1 MSWFTGGFLN
11 WLKHDDIVNLV
22 KREIIMKTKLFMA
35 KRGWQLTAALGLI
48 LSTPLV
54 MGVQP
59 QSTPAQFDISAPIEK
74 FTLDDPANCTPA
86 SALYQ
91 QGTYI
96 GSAQSKGLSC
106 TATVV
111 LNGQKITLP
120 ANTVITY
127 PSSFLTSYE
136 TFAYNPLC
144 TGASCTETGLA
155 INDTNRLPN
164 NAHPAHYE
172 ASIQGNV
179 IYNAAGNPQYVA
191 GLVRISQQDLN
202 QGEGFINFIDYSTGE
217 IRVGGDIG
225 VATTGERVRL
235 NDPVGRFGRRTGPH
249 GATVDTQDIRF
260 AVDDGN
266 PTVSAQTGY
275 PLCIPRVAPTATT
288 SDPLCPETNRPVGGL
303 TGHITT
309 FYMPVAANVVDPLIG
324 RPAGFPTFMASQGDP
339 TQQAPL
345 EVGDY
350 IYYKG
355 TLAVDATSTYISAYN
370 IQANMG
376 IYTTPG
382 TDPAYVTQEVSIVGV
397 GVSSTFAAPAEGRE
411 LFKIVGFSTDV
422 SRPVDTGMVQVDPC
436 SGKEGFNRIVT
447 LFPNGSTLDPTGAA
461 GVNVPLGRFRSVFL
475 KGAALG
481 IPMRPAAKEVQTFI
495 EGSDQQIA
503 ANGLTTGT
511 YTAPVSEYIFAE
523 NLLLGGMPIV
533 PNNFEDFWFLSL
545 GHGPW
550 DMYDP
555 YNVPTAF
562 DASVPGAVGMNLATS
577 PIQGQLAPWPGTPT
591 AGVTCAAGQNS
602 PPLISASN
610 LTVAAGSS
618 VLVNASVTPVA
629 IGATLQSFSWRLTG
643 ATQLNSNGTVSTLNA
658 GAIAKLFGNT
668 AGIPAPNVANLTFT
682 APNVSK
688 QTVLFFLLTVTDT
701 NNSIATKTVT
711 VTVNPGQAVD
721 TISVTT
727 VPTYRLK
734 DGSWLVN
741 VSGSDPTA
749 VVSLQVFDATLSTTN
764 PTLILAKTV
773 MSQPTPGTGAWL
785 YNGRVTFKPAITAS
799 SQLVVR
805 VNSSKGGQ
813 AGPTAVSLKLN

>member
-1 MSWFTGGFLN
+1 MN
-11 WLKHDDIVNLV
+11 
-22 KREIIMKTKLFMA
+22 TKNSTSL
-35 KRGWQLTAALGLI
+35 RDWQLPVALGLV
-48 LSTPLV
+48 LSSSLV
-54 MGVQP
+54 MGAQP
-59 QSTPAQFDISAPIEK
+59 QSTPAQFDISAPIES

-91 QGTYI
+91 QGTYL
-96 GSAQSKGLSC
+96 GNAQSKGLSC
-106 TATVV
+106 TATIE

-127 PSSFLTSYE
+127 PSSFLTPFE

-155 INDTNRLPN
+155 INDLNRLPN
-164 NAHPAHYE
+164 NVHPAHYE

-179 IYNAAGNPQYVA
+179 IYDAAGHPQYVA
-191 GLVRISQQDLN
+191 GLVSISQQGLN
-202 QGEGFINFIDYSTGE
+202 QGEGFINYIDYATGE

-235 NDPVGRFGRRTGPH
+235 NDPVGRFGRRTGPY

-266 PTVSAQTGY
+266 STVSAQTGY

-288 SDPLCPETNRPVGGL
+288 SDPLCPESNRPVGGP

-309 FYMPVAANVVDPLIG
+309 FYMPVAAGVVDPLIG
-324 RPAGFPTFMASQGDP
+324 RPAGFPTFIASTGDP
-339 TQQAPL
+339 RQQAPL

-397 GVSSTFAAPAEGRE
+397 GVSNTFAAPAEGRE
-411 LFKIVGFSTDV
+411 LFKIVGFTTDV
-422 SRPVDTGMVQVDPC
+422 ARPIDTGMVQVDPC
-436 SGKEGFNRIVT
+436 NGTEGFNRIVT

-495 EGSDQQIA
+495 EGSNLQIA
-503 ANGLTTGT
+503 ANGLTTGQ

-562 DASVPGAVGMNLATS
+562 NASVPGAVGLNLANS
-577 PIQGQLAPWPGTPT
+577 PRQGQLAPWPGTPT
-591 AGVTCAAGQNS
+591 ASVSCAAGQNS
-602 PPLISASN
+602 PALISVSN
-610 LTVAAGSS
+610 QTVAAGSS
-618 VLVNASVTPVA
+618 VLVNASATPAA
-629 IGATLQSFSWRLTG
+629 IGATIQSFSWRLTG
-643 ATQLNSNGTVSTLNA
+643 ATEVATNGTITALNPT
-658 GAIAKLFGNT
+658 AINRLFGTT
-668 AGIPAPNVANLTFT
+668 AGIPAPNTANLTFT
-682 APNVSK
+682 APNISK
-688 QTVLFFLLTVTDT
+688 QTILSFLLTVIDT

-711 VTVNPGQAVD
+711 VTVNPAQTVD
-721 TISVTT
+721 TLAVTV

-749 VVSLQVFDATLSTTN
+749 VVSLQIFDATVSTTN

-773 MSQPTPGTGAWL
+773 MSQPTPGTAAWL
-785 YNGRVTFKPAITAS
+785 YNGRVTFKPAITAT

-813 AGPTAVSLKLN
+813 VGPTAVTLKLN